1 MFRYASRRA
10 LQALAQHNWRQVS
23 THTQTHSLNQS
34 HIRYLLALAGG
45 STGVLT
51 GAVIWQRS
59 MHARTVA
66 ETTDKDE
73 VTPQEEEGEGGEET
87 DGQVEEKKKRKGP
100 GFRDRKIIEYE
111 NRIRQYSTP
120 DKIFRYFAT
129 LRVVN
134 DEGFSEI
141 FMTPKDFVR
150 SITPDEKQPD
160 GLGLDQ
166 FKKIDAKRFHE
177 IESRGSEFG
186 MLGECGLISFADYM
200 FLLTVLSTPEKHF
213 EIAFRLFDL
222 NGDGEVSY
230 EEFQQVTEVILQQTA
245 TGQRHRDRKTT
256 GNTLDKPFTNTS
268 LTTYFFGRDLDR
280 KLTTDEF
287 STFQRKLRESL
298 LKMEFDRFN
307 PEDGKITER
316 NLGQYLLVYA
326 ELPKVRSNK
335 MLKRVKKKFSEDEQ
349 GVTFKE
355 FMDLQK
361 FLRSIS
367 DVDTAL
373 SFYHVAGAAI
383 DPGTLKHV
391 AKMVAGVQLTDR
403 VVDIVFTLF
412 DENDDGRLS
421 HKEFVSVV
429 KHRVQR
435 GLDKPKELGF
445 AKIISAMWKCAKKTK
460 PNIPYFSNDS

>member
-1 MFRYASRRA
+1 MLRYASRRA
-10 LQALAQHNWRQVS
+10 LQAAAQQNWRKLS
-23 THTQTHSLNQS
+23 TNVQS
-34 HIRYLLALAGG
+34 KQDPVAFRYLLTLAGG
-45 STGVLT
+45 GMGVFT

-66 ETTDKDE
+66 ETNENDE
-73 VTPQEEEGEGGEET
+73 VTTHEEEHVKE
-87 DGQVEEKKKRKGP
+87 VEEADGESKKRKGP

-111 NRIRQYSTP
+111 NRIRHYSTP

-134 DEGFSEI
+134 EEGDSEI
-141 FMTPKDFVR
+141 YMTPADFVR
-150 SITPDEKQPD
+150 AITPDEKQPD
-160 GLGLDQ
+160 GYGLDQ
-166 FKKIDAKRFHE
+166 FKKIDAKRFHD
-177 IESRGSEFG
+177 IELKGRALGT
-186 MLGECGLISFADYM
+186 LGECGLISFADYM

-222 NGDGEVSY
+222 NGDGEVSF
-230 EEFQQVTEVILQQTA
+230 EEFQQVTDVILHQTE
-245 TGQRHRDRKTT
+245 TGKRHRDRKTT

-268 LTTYFFGRDLDR
+268 LTTYFFGPNLDK

-287 STFQRKLRESL
+287 STFQVKLRESI
-298 LKMEFDRFN
+298 LKMEFDRYE

-326 ELPKVRSNK
+326 DLPKVRRNK
-335 MLKRVKKKFSEDEQ
+335 MLKRVKKKFDEDEQ
-349 GVTFKE
+349 GVTLSE

-391 AKMVAGVQLTDR
+391 AKMVAEVELSDR
-403 VVDIVFTLF
+403 VIDIVFTLF

-435 GLDKPKELGF
+435 GLDKPKELGLS
-445 AKIISAMWKCAKKTK
+445 KIVSAMWKCAKKTR
-460 PNIPYFSNDS
+460 PDIPYLNKGS